1 MAEQPLASQFL
12 LSYPGASTRN
22 ENTIWASHALNLIY
36 LNTNPYFLNTM
47 ELTLL
52 EILGIIALLGV
63 VRLALPKRRA

>member
-1 MAEQPLASQFL
+1 MAEQP
-12 LSYPGASTRN
+12 
-22 ENTIWASHALNLIY
+22 Y

>member
-1 MAEQPLASQFL
+1 MAEQPLASQLL
-12 LSYPGASTRN
+12 LSYPRASTRN
-22 ENTIWASHALNLIY
+22 ENTIGASHALYLIY